1 MITPDD
7 TAIHFHLPTISTFSV
22 RVASVAPLVP
32 NSFPRIKTKLFIL
45 KTANSIDTFLSVP
58 GWKRIPKRP
67 PTGQKKQTN
76 KKKGKSK
83 RKSNPSLFFLISGCF
98 FFFFSLSLSLS
109 LSLFLS
115 RSYL

>member
-67 PTGQKKQTN
+67 PTGQKKKKQT
-76 KKKGKSK
+76 KKKG
-83 RKSNPSLFFLISGCF
+83 NQNENQIHLFFF
-98 FFFFSLSLSLS
+98 
-109 LSLFLS
+109 
-115 RSYL
+115 